1 MVVAV
6 ASAVV
11 TVVALVPLLWG
22 EVKGLA
28 TARVLSKPVASLGF
42 IGVALGMGAL
52 DSSIGQITLLALVL
66 CMVGDVCLLGTAR
79 APFLAG
85 LVAFLLG
92 HVGYAVAMGMLG
104 LDGSAMA
111 VALLPLLAFGGGV
124 LRWLWPHLPAKMK
137 GPVVAYVIVIL
148 SMALCAVGTTAAGSG
163 AGIAVGAA
171 LFVVSDLFVARN
183 RFVAP
188 GSVNRLVGLPLYYGG
203 QLVLAATL
211 GGS

>member
-1 MVVAV
+1 MVLAV
-6 ASAVV
+6 VSAVV

-22 EVKGLA
+22 EVQGPAWL
-28 TARVLSKPVASLGF
+28 RMVSKPVASLGF
-42 IGVALGMGAL
+42 IGVAIGMGATEGAV
-52 DSSIGQITLLALVL
+52 GQVTLVALVL

-92 HVGYAVAMGMLG
+92 HVGYAAAMGMLG
-104 LDGSAMA
+104 VDGGAMA
-111 VALLPLLAFGGGV
+111 VAALPLLAFGGGV

-137 GPVVAYVIVIL
+137 GPVVAYVLVIL
-148 SMALCAVGTTAAGSG
+148 SMAMCAVGTTSAGSG